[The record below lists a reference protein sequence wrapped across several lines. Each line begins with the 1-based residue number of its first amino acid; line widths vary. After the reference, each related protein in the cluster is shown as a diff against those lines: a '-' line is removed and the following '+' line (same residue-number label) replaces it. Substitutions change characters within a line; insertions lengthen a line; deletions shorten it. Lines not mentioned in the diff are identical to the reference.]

1 MEDAWNGPFQQG
13 PRLQGKK
20 DIKSELSRSYGWTMA
35 IVNGPEAIKN
45 ESDQYRGITPPK
57 L

>member
-13 PRLQGKK
+13 PRLQEKK
-20 DIKSELSRSYGWTMA
+20 DIKRELSRSYGWTMA

>member
-13 PRLQGKK
+13 PGLQGKK
-20 DIKSELSRSYGWTMA
+20 DIKRELSKSYGWTMA

-45 ESDQYRGITPPK
+45 ESDQYHGITPPK